1 MNIKKSLNLR
11 PSDLSKKSLYFQ
23 CMMYVVF
30 LTGAIIFTG
39 KNLECLINGM
49 CVLWGLFVNNF
60 GLAVVLV
67 FSVFFAMVLSVSAGG
82 YPYDDFKPVL
92 IFYGNSVSVVC
103 QVFALLVLRAW
114 QWDFFAVA
122 GTFLLTQFIT
132 GYMTGGIQR
141 DISEGRV
148 LDDAFH
154 IIAELWVLLPMSI
167 FCWGVSWVYY
177 TALFNS

>member
-67 FSVFFAMVLSVSAGG
+67 FSVF
-82 YPYDDFKPVL
+82 
-92 IFYGNSVSVVC
+92 
-103 QVFALLVLRAW
+103 LLW
-114 QWDFFAVA
+114 FFQ
-122 GTFLLTQFIT
+122 FLL
-132 GYMTGGIQR
+132 
-141 DISEGRV
+141 
-148 LDDAFH
+148 
-154 IIAELWVLLPMSI
+154 
-167 FCWGVSWVYY
+167 GVSI
-177 TALFNS
+177 